1 MKIKAENILARDL
14 KPGDLFS
21 MAPQGYWDHAMKNGS
36 CGEKVYIRM
45 TAPADDFVDADTYV
59 NRITIER

>member
-21 MAPQGYWDHAMKNGS
+21 VAPQAYWDHAMKSGS

-45 TAPADDFVDADTYV
+45 TADADDFVDADTYV